1 VRRGSKM
8 LVWNGK
14 IIEKLETKCPH
25 GDFLCEFSCHEVG
38 PFRLVVCAQ
47 LFVERNGDDV
57 SIPMEF
63 KMDGKVYSP
72 AVEPTPVSKPAGNGS
87 G

>member
-1 VRRGSKM
+1 M
-8 LVWNGK
+8 LVWKGK
-14 IIEKLETKCPH
+14 IIEKLNTECPH
-25 GDFLCEFSCHEVG
+25 GDYLCEFSCHEV
-38 PFRLVVCAQ
+38 PSFRVIVCGQ

-72 AVEPTPVSKPAGNGS
+72 AAEPTPVSKPAGNGS
-87 G
+87 GSD